1 MGTQIADLYAKI
13 GADTSELDKGLS
25 HAQGAMGQAADA
37 MGGALDSV
45 SARAVALGVTLGNI
59 ATAGLSQ
66 LTQAVT
72 GLASGMVSGNAE
84 FERYQ
89 TQFTVLLKSA
99 DAAKQR
105 LAKLAEFGKVTP
117 FELPEVVQAD
127 KILQAFGLHA
137 ENVAQRFGM
146 AGDEIRTVA
155 GDVAAGTGASFT
167 EISTYLGKFASGATG
182 EAIARMQELGI
193 TTRDELKQ
201 MGLEFSKS
209 GELISPLDKSMT
221 VLLQAMKTKF
231 GGMMDAQSQ
240 TFEGMMSNLKDWF
253 GQAQRL
259 AGEPL
264 FKALKDQLQ
273 SLLDLLNSPA
283 MTQGIQQLAA
293 GIGEGVS
300 RAIEAFKGAIQGFKS
315 AGLGGAATG
324 ILSALGLDDKAASMV
339 GGVINQIVS
348 VVQTGMA
355 MVQAA
360 FEAAQPYLA
369 VLGDALMSA
378 VPVVATL
385 ADLLGKALAGAL
397 NALGTVVQFVM
408 EHWQPFAAALAV
420 VAGLLA
426 GAGIAAAVAGI
437 GAALSA
443 LGAAVGVAVAAIGAL
458 LTPIGLLIAGVAL
471 LAVAWANN
479 WGDIQG
485 IAFRVVATV
494 QALIAALGGS
504 MSAIGEG
511 LRVALTKG
519 PAAGYAAFQKSMQGV
534 NATYQQAIAA
544 VPQRGKEMQQGFAAS
559 WDSTIATVKDKLGGM
574 FNAQNS
580 GLADLVANAQQRA
593 AEIRLALAG
602 AQGASLA
609 TISNSFAPGQIT
621 AGMEADFVKA
631 EATGRSLTPKAKQ
644 AAAAVVAP
652 IKAFNTGVVSGLG
665 GGGGGA
671 GSKAAKTVEE
681 QILEAANVI
690 RNVTETVAKLKEFL
704 SGGELSKLK
713 SPEGADQII
722 EVAVWVT
729 DLGKRMAEE
738 FRAAAGGFKEEGN
751 KAAAA
756 LADAIGSA
764 TSAIGNVAGMLVKL
778 GDLMKHDKWPD
789 MQANMGRMQEIAQQL
804 LQFGLGLAQTL
815 VPAAQGMS
823 EDAAKS
829 AQYMAQAIQAAA
841 QATSAVADLLPK
853 LWEFTQRPEFDD
865 IMASR
870 KELQAVAK
878 KLIAWGK
885 DLAKTFVGAAKGMS
899 ESAAKSAQNLA
910 TAITSATSSVTA
922 VIDLLPKLLDFSK
935 WADGLAAL
943 EGQGKRQILAIAKS
957 LIAIGVA
964 LEKEFVKAAGDI
976 KDKSV
981 AAAKRLSE
989 AIQETAKALQ
999 AVLDIVPRLLDFGRW
1014 VTGWEVVAGTR
1025 ARADVVAIAGV
1036 LIALGRS
1043 IADEFAAASRDLS
1056 GYSMAGVKALGEG
1069 IQTAGQALDSVMTTA
1084 ANLLNFAR
1092 GDLGYGLISQQRVYQ
1107 AVVWLADV
1115 LGTLGRTIF
1124 DSFAVAS
1131 RNLSS
1136 YTVAGARSLA
1146 DGIDAASDA
1155 LGNLMDTLPRLL
1167 SFISGSQWATWDRI
1181 ARDQTQGGIVNTA
1194 RVLAGVG
1201 AALLAQMVPAAATW
1215 GNSLLIASVKS
1226 FADGVGAVTSV
1237 LSDLMGVLP
1246 DLLSFISGSR
1256 WAVWDRIARDVA
1268 QGGIVNTARVLTE
1281 IGAAMM
1287 QQMHAAASTWSGSG
1301 LTQAMQDLRDSIGA
1315 AVETLGGLMDV
1326 LPRLLSFISGSQW
1339 ATWDRIA
1346 TQGRGAIVDT
1356 ARALTEI
1363 GTAMMQQM
1371 QAAASVWSDAGL
1383 VAAIQSLRDGLG
1395 AAAETLNGLMGVL
1408 PALLDF
1414 VSGKKWA
1421 TWQRLASEGPG
1432 GTVVFVART
1441 LTEIGAALMAQMHA
1455 AAAVWSDAGMV
1466 TAIQSLRD
1474 GLGAAV
1480 ETLGG
1485 LMDVL
1490 PRLLDF
1496 VSGKKWA
1503 TWQRLASE
1511 GPDGTVVFVARTLA
1525 DIGVAL
1531 LQQMRA
1537 AVAAWDGP
1545 AISETVQSLADA
1557 IGSTTDLLT
1566 RTIELVTQL
1575 IDLSKSGFPTIDP
1588 AAAAEMVINPIVTM
1602 AKALAARISAAMGEW
1617 VPVETEAGALQGILG
1632 DGLGVIR
1639 DTLAFVQQMID
1650 LSKSGFPTV
1659 DAEGAARL
1667 VIDPIVAMAKAL
1679 AVRIVAAVGAW
1690 QATETNA
1697 GNLSTALS
1705 DGLGVIDNT
1714 LAFVQRLIDLG
1725 KEGFPTI
1732 DAEGAAA
1739 LLINPIVAM
1748 AKTLAQA
1755 ANAAAGV
1762 MAIETNPA
1770 LTALNDI
1777 LGTVGG
1783 LVDGVLSLFRSY
1795 MDAVKDEVPYSDTE
1809 VQAAVTDMV
1818 GLVIRYAKTLAE
1830 TARTAMGYA
1839 QVMAIPA
1846 LDKLGDAVGQIGSV
1860 VDGVL
1865 SLFRSYMDALTD
1877 KVQYGDAEVQAA
1889 VTNMVGVL
1897 IVYAR
1902 ALRNAGAAAMDGIQ
1916 VDAIPT
1922 LDRLGDVLGQLSSVT
1937 GSVLDIFRAYM
1948 ATVEDK
1954 IRFTDADVQANVKGM
1969 VGVLV
1974 AFGLAL
1980 RQAALDVLT
1989 ARDITELEAI
1999 PALEQLG
2006 KAVGDLSG
2014 MLGSVFDI
2022 LRLFMPGDDA
2032 VDYGAEAQQRVN
2044 DALLGLIGFAVWLAD
2059 RTSSTLAFYQAET
2072 LVINKGLEIV
2082 RDAVGTTADM
2092 LGSVFDILR
2101 LFAVGDDATDY
2112 SEAAQQRVEDALIE
2126 LVSFA
2131 AWLANRVN
2139 ATLDYYQAETIVINK
2154 GLETVSKT
2162 LSETVSIVTDTL
2174 SLSKLSKDMAAYKP
2188 MVGHA
2193 AIETALGRII
2203 EDAKYVAKL
2212 FADKAK
2218 DSGLTTELQKAAETL
2233 SAVFGDASSAINDTL
2248 DMVAKLLDPET
2259 VIPSKEQVSGKIAA
2273 ILGVVDVAV
2282 TAFSARAS
2290 AAAASGMDL
2299 AGLSTYAS
2307 AVKGVFEA
2315 IAEVANAVNSYS
2327 NINVGRQFLGVE
2339 SVGFGNIRGALQMIW
2354 DLFEDAAQHQDLVQS
2369 VTSTLTT
2376 ALDGLTMLAT
2386 NKGADAGNAWLAGFT
2401 SAIGG
2406 GVAVPALAPAGTGTG
2421 AGGQVTINNIVNN
2434 TRSVNVSVNASTAEA
2449 SRAGVV
2455 GVYSLVMY

>member
-13 GADTSELDKGLS
+13 RADTSELDKGLS

-105 LAKLAEFGKVTP
+105 LAELAEFGKVTP

-355 MVQAA
+355 KVQAA

-397 NALGTVVQFVM
+397 NALGTAVQFVM

-511 LRVALTKG
+511 LRVALTEG

-534 NATYQQAIAA
+534 DATYQQAIAA
-544 VPQRGKEMQQGFAAS
+544 VPQRGEEMRQGFAAA

-574 FNAQNS
+574 LSTQDS
-580 GLADLVANAQQRA
+580 GLAAMVANAQQRA

-652 IKAFNTGVVSGLG
+652 IKAFNGAVLSGLGGGG

-853 LWEFTQRPEFDD
+853 LWEFTQRPEFDE

-870 KELQAVAK
+870 KELLSVAK
-878 KLIAWGK
+878 KLVLWGK
-885 DLAKTFVGAAKGMS
+885 DLAKSFVSAAKGMS
-899 ESAAKSAQNLA
+899 EQAAKSAQNLA

-1069 IQTAGQALDSVMTTA
+1069 IQTASQALDSVMTTA

-1155 LGNLMDTLPRLL
+1155 LSDLMGVLPRLL

-1226 FADGVGAVTSV
+1226 FADGVEAVTGV
-1237 LSDLMGVLP
+1237 LNDLMGVLP
-1246 DLLSFISGSR
+1246 DLLAFISGSR

-1383 VAAIQSLRDGLG
+1383 V
-1395 AAAETLNGLMGVL
+1395 
-1408 PALLDF
+1408 
-1414 VSGKKWA
+1414 
-1421 TWQRLASEGPG
+1421 
-1432 GTVVFVART
+1432 
-1441 LTEIGAALMAQMHA
+1441 
-1455 AAAVWSDAGMV
+1455 

-1474 GLGAAV
+1474 GLGAAG
-1480 ETLGG
+1480 EALSG

-2421 AGGQVTINNIVNN
+2421 AGGQVTINNITNN
-2434 TRSVNVSVNASTAEA
+2434 TKSVSVSVNASTAEA
-2449 SRAGVV
+2449 SRAGVT
-2455 GVYSLVMY
+2455 GIYSLVMY

>member
-1 MGTQIADLYAKI
+1 MLRRRRTQIRQHLQLQQRRGLFRVQAMRQHAKQRRI
-13 GADTSELDKGLS
+13 
-25 HAQGAMGQAADA
+25 Q
-37 MGGALDSV
+37 
-45 SARAVALGVTLGNI
+45 ARAQAVEILGMALGVTLGNI

-105 LAKLAEFGKVTP
+105 LAELAEFGKVTP

-397 NALGTVVQFVM
+397 NALGTAVQFVM

-511 LRVALTKG
+511 LRVALTEG

-544 VPQRGKEMQQGFAAS
+544 VPQRGEEMRQGFAAS

-574 FNAQNS
+574 LSTQDS
-580 GLADLVANAQQRA
+580 GLAAMVANAQQRA

-652 IKAFNTGVVSGLG
+652 IKAFNTGVVSGLSD
-665 GGGGGA
+665 GGGGA

-957 LIAIGVA
+957 LISLGVA

-1025 ARADVVAIAGV
+1025 AREDVVYIARI

-1043 IADEFAAASRDLS
+1043 IADEFAAASRALS
-1056 GYSMAGVKALGEG
+1056 GY
-1069 IQTAGQALDSVMTTA
+1069 
-1084 ANLLNFAR
+1084 
-1092 GDLGYGLISQQRVYQ
+1092 
-1107 AVVWLADV
+1107 
-1115 LGTLGRTIF
+1115 
-1124 DSFAVAS
+1124 
-1131 RNLSS
+1131 
-1136 YTVAGARSLA
+1136 
-1146 DGIDAASDA
+1146 
-1155 LGNLMDTLPRLL
+1155 
-1167 SFISGSQWATWDRI
+1167 
-1181 ARDQTQGGIVNTA
+1181 
-1194 RVLAGVG
+1194 
-1201 AALLAQMVPAAATW
+1201 
-1215 GNSLLIASVKS
+1215 
-1226 FADGVGAVTSV
+1226 
-1237 LSDLMGVLP
+1237 
-1246 DLLSFISGSR
+1246 
-1256 WAVWDRIARDVA
+1256 
-1268 QGGIVNTARVLTE
+1268 
-1281 IGAAMM
+1281 
-1287 QQMHAAASTWSGSG
+1287 
-1301 LTQAMQDLRDSIGA
+1301 
-1315 AVETLGGLMDV
+1315 
-1326 LPRLLSFISGSQW
+1326 
-1339 ATWDRIA
+1339 
-1346 TQGRGAIVDT
+1346 
-1356 ARALTEI
+1356 
-1363 GTAMMQQM
+1363 
-1371 QAAASVWSDAGL
+1371 
-1383 VAAIQSLRDGLG
+1383 
-1395 AAAETLNGLMGVL
+1395 
-1408 PALLDF
+1408 
-1414 VSGKKWA
+1414 
-1421 TWQRLASEGPG
+1421 
-1432 GTVVFVART
+1432 
-1441 LTEIGAALMAQMHA
+1441 
-1455 AAAVWSDAGMV
+1455 
-1466 TAIQSLRD
+1466 
-1474 GLGAAV
+1474 
-1480 ETLGG
+1480 
-1485 LMDVL
+1485 
-1490 PRLLDF
+1490 
-1496 VSGKKWA
+1496 
-1503 TWQRLASE
+1503 
-1511 GPDGTVVFVARTLA
+1511 
-1525 DIGVAL
+1525 
-1531 LQQMRA
+1531 
-1537 AVAAWDGP
+1537 
-1545 AISETVQSLADA
+1545 
-1557 IGSTTDLLT
+1557 
-1566 RTIELVTQL
+1566 
-1575 IDLSKSGFPTIDP
+1575 
-1588 AAAAEMVINPIVTM
+1588 
-1602 AKALAARISAAMGEW
+1602 
-1617 VPVETEAGALQGILG
+1617 
-1632 DGLGVIR
+1632 
-1639 DTLAFVQQMID
+1639 
-1650 LSKSGFPTV
+1650 
-1659 DAEGAARL
+1659 
-1667 VIDPIVAMAKAL
+1667 
-1679 AVRIVAAVGAW
+1679 
-1690 QATETNA
+1690 
-1697 GNLSTALS
+1697 
-1705 DGLGVIDNT
+1705 
-1714 LAFVQRLIDLG
+1714 
-1725 KEGFPTI
+1725 
-1732 DAEGAAA
+1732 
-1739 LLINPIVAM
+1739 
-1748 AKTLAQA
+1748 
-1755 ANAAAGV
+1755 
-1762 MAIETNPA
+1762 
-1770 LTALNDI
+1770 
-1777 LGTVGG
+1777 
-1783 LVDGVLSLFRSY
+1783 
-1795 MDAVKDEVPYSDTE
+1795 
-1809 VQAAVTDMV
+1809 
-1818 GLVIRYAKTLAE
+1818 
-1830 TARTAMGYA
+1830 
-1839 QVMAIPA
+1839 
-1846 LDKLGDAVGQIGSV
+1846 
-1860 VDGVL
+1860 
-1865 SLFRSYMDALTD
+1865 
-1877 KVQYGDAEVQAA
+1877 
-1889 VTNMVGVL
+1889 
-1897 IVYAR
+1897 
-1902 ALRNAGAAAMDGIQ
+1902 
-1916 VDAIPT
+1916 
-1922 LDRLGDVLGQLSSVT
+1922 
-1937 GSVLDIFRAYM
+1937 
-1948 ATVEDK
+1948 
-1954 IRFTDADVQANVKGM
+1954 
-1969 VGVLV
+1969 
-1974 AFGLAL
+1974 
-1980 RQAALDVLT
+1980 
-1989 ARDITELEAI
+1989 
-1999 PALEQLG
+1999 
-2006 KAVGDLSG
+2006 
-2014 MLGSVFDI
+2014 
-2022 LRLFMPGDDA
+2022 
-2032 VDYGAEAQQRVN
+2032 
-2044 DALLGLIGFAVWLAD
+2044 
-2059 RTSSTLAFYQAET
+2059 
-2072 LVINKGLEIV
+2072 
-2082 RDAVGTTADM
+2082 
-2092 LGSVFDILR
+2092 
-2101 LFAVGDDATDY
+2101 
-2112 SEAAQQRVEDALIE
+2112 
-2126 LVSFA
+2126 
-2131 AWLANRVN
+2131 
-2139 ATLDYYQAETIVINK
+2139 
-2154 GLETVSKT
+2154 
-2162 LSETVSIVTDTL
+2162 
-2174 SLSKLSKDMAAYKP
+2174 
-2188 MVGHA
+2188 
-2193 AIETALGRII
+2193 
-2203 EDAKYVAKL
+2203 
-2212 FADKAK
+2212 
-2218 DSGLTTELQKAAETL
+2218 
-2233 SAVFGDASSAINDTL
+2233 
-2248 DMVAKLLDPET
+2248 
-2259 VIPSKEQVSGKIAA
+2259 
-2273 ILGVVDVAV
+2273 
-2282 TAFSARAS
+2282 
-2290 AAAASGMDL
+2290 
-2299 AGLSTYAS
+2299 
-2307 AVKGVFEA
+2307 
-2315 IAEVANAVNSYS
+2315 
-2327 NINVGRQFLGVE
+2327 
-2339 SVGFGNIRGALQMIW
+2339 
-2354 DLFEDAAQHQDLVQS
+2354 
-2369 VTSTLTT
+2369 
-2376 ALDGLTMLAT
+2376 
-2386 NKGADAGNAWLAGFT
+2386 
-2401 SAIGG
+2401 
-2406 GVAVPALAPAGTGTG
+2406 
-2421 AGGQVTINNIVNN
+2421 
-2434 TRSVNVSVNASTAEA
+2434 
-2449 SRAGVV
+2449 
-2455 GVYSLVMY
+2455 

>member
-13 GADTSELDKGLS
+13 RADTSELDKGLS

-105 LAKLAEFGKVTP
+105 LAELAEFGKVTP

-355 MVQAA
+355 KVQAA

-397 NALGTVVQFVM
+397 NALGTAVQFVM

-511 LRVALTKG
+511 LRVALTEG

-534 NATYQQAIAA
+534 DATYQQAIAA
-544 VPQRGKEMQQGFAAS
+544 VPQRGEEMRQGFAAS

-574 FNAQNS
+574 LSTQDS
-580 GLADLVANAQQRA
+580 GLAAMVANAQQRA

-804 LQFGLGLAQTL
+804 LQFGLSLAQTL

-853 LWEFTQRPEFDD
+853 LWAFTQLPEFDE
-865 IMASR
+865 IMAAR
-870 KELQAVAK
+870 KNLQSVAK

-885 DLAKTFVGAAKGMS
+885 DLAKSFISAAKGVSEGAAKAS
-899 ESAAKSAQNLA
+899 QNLA
-910 TAITSATSSVTA
+910 TAITSATSSVSA
-922 VIDLLPKLLDFSK
+922 VIDLLPKLLAFRGDPGLMAVLDNPAERAAVMQVAKQLIKFGAELGKQFAQAGKGLKDKAVVEAKRLADEIQATSQGLTSTMDALK
-935 WADGLAAL
+935 LLLAVTGQGDTMALLGDREAQGALVNIARLLANMARIIGDQWAAVGRDLTGVVVQAAQRLTEGIKATADGIKTALDAVLLLTSQASTIQRIVSEGDRYLAWLIALAGWLAHVAATLTNEWGRVASLVSGVAVASAQRLTEGVKAASEGLSATYAAVVALAGQGPTISRLAALGSTLIPYLVALTTWLAHVAAYLANEWGHVASLLNQTATGQGAALTTAVQSARDGILAVSEAILKLCQLGPTISRLAALGPDMTGHLIALTGWLAHLAAFLSNEWNHVASLLDQTTTTQGAALTAAIRTVADGLAAMTEAL
-943 EGQGKRQILAIAKS
+943 DTLLLYRRRIDNLARQGQP
-957 LIAIGVA
+957 LIDYLRA
-964 LEKEFVKAAGDI
+964 LNGWLG
-976 KDKSV
+976 
-981 AAAKRLSE
+981 RL
-989 AIQETAKALQ
+989 
-999 AVLDIVPRLLDFGRW
+999 AVLLANDWDWLAGQLD
-1014 VTGWEVVAGTR
+1014 VTTT
-1025 ARADVVAIAGV
+1025 
-1036 LIALGRS
+1036 
-1043 IADEFAAASRDLS
+1043 
-1056 GYSMAGVKALGEG
+1056 
-1069 IQTAGQALDSVMTTA
+1069 QAGQALADAVGVVADGIGSVLDAVDTLLLYRRRID
-1084 ANLLNFAR
+1084 NLARQGQPLIDYLRALN
-1092 GDLGYGLISQQRVYQ
+1092 G
-1107 AVVWLADV
+1107 WLAG
-1115 LGTLGRTIF
+1115 LAIIISTTWGRLADLYDTSLTEQGQALANAI
-1124 DSFAVAS
+1124 S
-1131 RNLSS
+1131 
-1136 YTVAGARSLA
+1136 TVAG
-1146 DGIDAASDA
+1146 GISAAYDAARALLDIEQRGLPSVSLDLVGPLVQFGSALVTQAELALRAWQTDSAAQRAMTDLATGLDA
-1155 LGNLMDTLPRLL
+1155 FTAILGNVTDAAQMFFSKARLL
-1167 SFISGSQWATWDRI
+1167 S
-1181 ARDQTQGGIVNTA
+1181 
-1194 RVLAGVG
+1194 
-1201 AALLAQMVPAAATW
+1201 AALGTDGLPLTDLRTFVQNSVRLASALIDDIQ
-1215 GNSLLIASVKS
+1215 SLVSEI
-1226 FADGVGAVTSV
+1226 DGVVLDS
-1237 LSDLMGVLP
+1237 LSDLETALGSLTGALGSVIDAITLYFDTLYGGGVWA
-1246 DLLSFISGSR
+1246 R
-1256 WAVWDRIARDVA
+1256 WIDEALYSETIQRFLFAWVERLINFGEA
-1268 QGGIVNTARVLTE
+1268 
-1281 IGAAMM
+1281 
-1287 QQMHAAASTWSGSG
+1287 
-1301 LTQAMQDLRDSIGA
+1301 LRA
-1315 AVETLGGLMDV
+1315 
-1326 LPRLLSFISGSQW
+1326 
-1339 ATWDRIA
+1339 
-1346 TQGRGAIVDT
+1346 
-1356 ARALTEI
+1356 
-1363 GTAMMQQM
+1363 
-1371 QAAASVWSDAGL
+1371 
-1383 VAAIQSLRDGLG
+1383 
-1395 AAAETLNGLMGVL
+1395 
-1408 PALLDF
+1408 
-1414 VSGKKWA
+1414 
-1421 TWQRLASEGPG
+1421 
-1432 GTVVFVART
+1432 
-1441 LTEIGAALMAQMHA
+1441 
-1455 AAAVWSDAGMV
+1455 
-1466 TAIQSLRD
+1466 
-1474 GLGAAV
+1474 
-1480 ETLGG
+1480 
-1485 LMDVL
+1485 
-1490 PRLLDF
+1490 
-1496 VSGKKWA
+1496 
-1503 TWQRLASE
+1503 
-1511 GPDGTVVFVARTLA
+1511 
-1525 DIGVAL
+1525 
-1531 LQQMRA
+1531 A
-1537 AVAAWDGP
+1537 AVAAVDVLDE
-1545 AISETVQSLADA
+1545 ET
-1557 IGSTTDLLT
+1557 
-1566 RTIELVTQL
+1566 
-1575 IDLSKSGFPTIDP
+1575 
-1588 AAAAEMVINPIVTM
+1588 
-1602 AKALAARISAAMGEW
+1602 LAAYRAAS
-1617 VPVETEAGALQGILG
+1617 
-1632 DGLGVIR
+1632 DN
-1639 DTLAFVQQMID
+1639 LA
-1650 LSKSGFPTV
+1650 
-1659 DAEGAARL
+1659 
-1667 VIDPIVAMAKAL
+1667 
-1679 AVRIVAAVGAW
+1679 
-1690 QATETNA
+1690 N
-1697 GNLSTALS
+1697 
-1705 DGLGVIDNT
+1705 
-1714 LAFVQRLIDLG
+1714 
-1725 KEGFPTI
+1725 
-1732 DAEGAAA
+1732 
-1739 LLINPIVAM
+1739 
-1748 AKTLAQA
+1748 
-1755 ANAAAGV
+1755 
-1762 MAIETNPA
+1762 
-1770 LTALNDI
+1770 
-1777 LGTVGG
+1777 
-1783 LVDGVLSLFRSY
+1783 
-1795 MDAVKDEVPYSDTE
+1795 
-1809 VQAAVTDMV
+1809 
-1818 GLVIRYAKTLAE
+1818 
-1830 TARTAMGYA
+1830 
-1839 QVMAIPA
+1839 
-1846 LDKLGDAVGQIGSV
+1846 
-1860 VDGVL
+1860 
-1865 SLFRSYMDALTD
+1865 
-1877 KVQYGDAEVQAA
+1877 
-1889 VTNMVGVL
+1889 
-1897 IVYAR
+1897 
-1902 ALRNAGAAAMDGIQ
+1902 
-1916 VDAIPT
+1916 
-1922 LDRLGDVLGQLSSVT
+1922 LGDVLGNLNDAVSGVLDLVRLYFDTLYGDDKWARWMEEALYSPTIQRFIKAWLKRLIDFGEELRIAANEAIGTINRDGIESLSNLGDSLSALSGVTGSVLDIFRAYLSAIEDEIDFSSAEVQAKVKAMVGVLVAFGLTLRAEGLRVLNEAEVATLAAIPVMASLGTALSDLSNVT

-1989 ARDITELEAI
+1989 AHDIVTLEAI

-2082 RDAVGTTADM
+2082 RDAVGSTADM

-2139 ATLDYYQAETIVINK
+2139 ATLDYYQAETIVINA

-2162 LSETVSIVTDTL
+2162 LGETVSIVTDTL
-2174 SLSKLSKDMAAYKP
+2174 SLSKLSKDLAAYKP

-2259 VIPSKEQVSGKIAA
+2259 VIPSKEQISGKVSA

-2386 NKGADAGNAWLAGFT
+2386 NKGADAGNAWLRGFQG
-2401 SAIGG
+2401 ALGG
-2406 GVAVPALAPAGTGTG
+2406 LSVPQLATAPAGTGTG
-2421 AGGQVTINNIVNN
+2421 TGGQVTVNYITNN
-2434 TRSVNVSVNASTAEA
+2434 TKNVSVSVNNSTAEA
-2449 SRAGVV
+2449 ARGSTTGI
-2455 GVYSLVMY
+2455 YSLVMY

>member
-105 LAKLAEFGKVTP
+105 LAELAEFGKVTP

-355 MVQAA
+355 KVQAA

-397 NALGTVVQFVM
+397 NALGTAVQFVM

-511 LRVALTKG
+511 LRVALTEG

-534 NATYQQAIAA
+534 DATYQQAIAA
-544 VPQRGKEMQQGFAAS
+544 VPQRGEEMRQGFAAS

-574 FNAQNS
+574 LSTQDS
-580 GLADLVANAQQRA
+580 GLAAMVANAQQRA

-652 IKAFNTGVVSGLG
+652 IKAFNGAVLSGLGGGG

-841 QATSAVADLLPK
+841 QATAAVADLLPK
-853 LWEFTQRPEFDD
+853 LWEFTQRPEFDE
-865 IMASR
+865 IMAAR
-870 KELQAVAK
+870 KNLQSVAK

-885 DLAKTFVGAAKGMS
+885 DLAKSFISAAKGVSEGAAKAS
-899 ESAAKSAQNLA
+899 QNLA
-910 TAITSATSSVTA
+910 TAITSATSSVSA
-922 VIDLLPKLLDFSK
+922 VIDLLPKLLAFRGDPGLMAVLDNPAERAAVMQVAKQLIKFGAELGKQFAQAGKGLKDKAVVEAKRLADEIQATSQGLTSTMDALK
-935 WADGLAAL
+935 LLLAVTGQGDTMALLGDREAQGALVNIARLLANMARIIGDQWAAVGRDLTGVVVQAAQRLTEGIKATADGIKTALDAVLLLTSQASTIQRIVSEGDRFLAWLIALAGWLAHVAATLTNEWGRVASLVSGVAVASAQRLTEGVKAASEGLSATYAAVVALAGQGPTISRLAALGSTLIPYLVALTTWLAHVAAYLANEWGHVASLLNQTATGQGAALTTAVQSARDGILAVSEAILKLCQLGPTISRLAALGPDMTGYLIALTGWLAHLAAFLSNEWNHVASLLDQTTTTQGAALIAAIRTVADGLAAMTEAL
-943 EGQGKRQILAIAKS
+943 DTLLLYRRRIDNLARQGQP
-957 LIAIGVA
+957 LIDYLRA
-964 LEKEFVKAAGDI
+964 LNGWLG
-976 KDKSV
+976 
-981 AAAKRLSE
+981 RL
-989 AIQETAKALQ
+989 
-999 AVLDIVPRLLDFGRW
+999 AVLLANDWDWLAGQLD
-1014 VTGWEVVAGTR
+1014 VTTT
-1025 ARADVVAIAGV
+1025 
-1036 LIALGRS
+1036 
-1043 IADEFAAASRDLS
+1043 
-1056 GYSMAGVKALGEG
+1056 
-1069 IQTAGQALDSVMTTA
+1069 QAGQALADAVGVVADGIGSVLDAVDTLLLYRRRID
-1084 ANLLNFAR
+1084 NLARQGQPLIDYLRALN
-1092 GDLGYGLISQQRVYQ
+1092 G
-1107 AVVWLADV
+1107 WLAG
-1115 LGTLGRTIF
+1115 LAIIISTTWGRLADLYDTSLTEQGQALANAI
-1124 DSFAVAS
+1124 S
-1131 RNLSS
+1131 
-1136 YTVAGARSLA
+1136 TVAG
-1146 DGIDAASDA
+1146 GISAAYDAARALLDIGQRGLPSVSLDLVGPLVQFGSALVTQAELALRAWQTDSAAQRAMTDLATGLDA
-1155 LGNLMDTLPRLL
+1155 FTAILGNVTDAAQMFFSKARLL
-1167 SFISGSQWATWDRI
+1167 S
-1181 ARDQTQGGIVNTA
+1181 
-1194 RVLAGVG
+1194 
-1201 AALLAQMVPAAATW
+1201 AALGTDGLPLTDLRTFVQNSVRLASALIGDIQ
-1215 GNSLLIASVKS
+1215 SLVSEI
-1226 FADGVGAVTSV
+1226 DGVVLDG
-1237 LSDLMGVLP
+1237 LSDLETALGSLTGALGSVIDAITLYFDTLYGGGVWA
-1246 DLLSFISGSR
+1246 R
-1256 WAVWDRIARDVA
+1256 WIDEALYSETIQRFLFAWVERLINFGEA
-1268 QGGIVNTARVLTE
+1268 
-1281 IGAAMM
+1281 
-1287 QQMHAAASTWSGSG
+1287 
-1301 LTQAMQDLRDSIGA
+1301 LRA
-1315 AVETLGGLMDV
+1315 
-1326 LPRLLSFISGSQW
+1326 
-1339 ATWDRIA
+1339 
-1346 TQGRGAIVDT
+1346 
-1356 ARALTEI
+1356 
-1363 GTAMMQQM
+1363 
-1371 QAAASVWSDAGL
+1371 
-1383 VAAIQSLRDGLG
+1383 
-1395 AAAETLNGLMGVL
+1395 
-1408 PALLDF
+1408 
-1414 VSGKKWA
+1414 
-1421 TWQRLASEGPG
+1421 
-1432 GTVVFVART
+1432 
-1441 LTEIGAALMAQMHA
+1441 
-1455 AAAVWSDAGMV
+1455 
-1466 TAIQSLRD
+1466 
-1474 GLGAAV
+1474 
-1480 ETLGG
+1480 
-1485 LMDVL
+1485 
-1490 PRLLDF
+1490 
-1496 VSGKKWA
+1496 
-1503 TWQRLASE
+1503 
-1511 GPDGTVVFVARTLA
+1511 
-1525 DIGVAL
+1525 
-1531 LQQMRA
+1531 A
-1537 AVAAWDGP
+1537 AVAAVDVLDE
-1545 AISETVQSLADA
+1545 ET
-1557 IGSTTDLLT
+1557 
-1566 RTIELVTQL
+1566 
-1575 IDLSKSGFPTIDP
+1575 
-1588 AAAAEMVINPIVTM
+1588 
-1602 AKALAARISAAMGEW
+1602 LAAYRAAS
-1617 VPVETEAGALQGILG
+1617 
-1632 DGLGVIR
+1632 DN
-1639 DTLAFVQQMID
+1639 LA
-1650 LSKSGFPTV
+1650 
-1659 DAEGAARL
+1659 
-1667 VIDPIVAMAKAL
+1667 
-1679 AVRIVAAVGAW
+1679 
-1690 QATETNA
+1690 N
-1697 GNLSTALS
+1697 
-1705 DGLGVIDNT
+1705 
-1714 LAFVQRLIDLG
+1714 
-1725 KEGFPTI
+1725 
-1732 DAEGAAA
+1732 
-1739 LLINPIVAM
+1739 
-1748 AKTLAQA
+1748 
-1755 ANAAAGV
+1755 
-1762 MAIETNPA
+1762 
-1770 LTALNDI
+1770 
-1777 LGTVGG
+1777 
-1783 LVDGVLSLFRSY
+1783 
-1795 MDAVKDEVPYSDTE
+1795 
-1809 VQAAVTDMV
+1809 
-1818 GLVIRYAKTLAE
+1818 
-1830 TARTAMGYA
+1830 
-1839 QVMAIPA
+1839 
-1846 LDKLGDAVGQIGSV
+1846 
-1860 VDGVL
+1860 
-1865 SLFRSYMDALTD
+1865 
-1877 KVQYGDAEVQAA
+1877 
-1889 VTNMVGVL
+1889 
-1897 IVYAR
+1897 
-1902 ALRNAGAAAMDGIQ
+1902 
-1916 VDAIPT
+1916 
-1922 LDRLGDVLGQLSSVT
+1922 LGDVLGNLNDAVSGVLDLVRLYFDTLYGDDKWARWMEEALYSPTIQLFIKAWLKRLIDFGEELRIAANEAVGTINRDGIESLSNLGDSLSALSGVTGSVLDIFRAYLSAIEDEIPYDSAEVQAKVKAMVGVLVAFGLELRKEGLRVLNEAEAATLAAIPVMASLGTALSDLSSVT
-1937 GSVLDIFRAYM
+1937 DSVLDIFRAYM

-1954 IRFTDADVQANVKGM
+1954 IHFTDADVQANVKGM

-1989 ARDITELEAI
+1989 AHDIVTLEAI

-2203 EDAKYVAKL
+2203 EDARYVAKL

-2259 VIPSKEQVSGKIAA
+2259 VIPSKEQISGKIAA

-2282 TAFSARAS
+2282 TAFGARAK
-2290 AAAASGMDL
+2290 AAAASGLDV
-2299 AGLSTYAS
+2299 AGLSQYAG

-2327 NINVGRQFLGVE
+2327 NINVGQQFLGVE
-2339 SVGFGNIRGALQMIW
+2339 SVGFGNIRGALRMIW
-2354 DLFEDAAQHQDLVQS
+2354 ALFEDAAQHQDLVQS

-2406 GVAVPALAPAGTGTG
+2406 GVAVPTLAPAGAGMG
-2421 AGGQVTINNIVNN
+2421 AGGQVTINNIQN
-2434 TRSVNVSVNASTAEA
+2434 TSKSISVSINASTAEA
-2449 SRAGVV
+2449 GRAATVS
-2455 GVYSLVMY
+2455 VYGLVMY